1 MITKH
6 FHFIYFRE
14 IDPPGK
20 LAETN
25 GAMFG
30 SSVACLGLSDKGDQR
45 MMVAV
50 GSPNYGL
57 DNQGAVFVYRSKSK
71 LASTPSQI
79 IKSLGGIITGFG
91 MKLSDV
97 KTDIDGVTDG
107 ISVGSPNQDAITY
120 IHVRTVVR
128 FKEMFEFKMEPNY
141 IDPVKEDQEIV
152 LSLTPKIE
160 KLSSYSND
168 LIAKVTVST
177 DTSRLEPGQDL
188 TQTATFTRGQT
199 SSEPI
204 LFSFSLMEALRDQ
217 FRNSNLDNKKF
228 KPIR

>member
-1 MITKH
+1 
-6 FHFIYFRE
+6 
-14 IDPPGK
+14 
-20 LAETN
+20 
-25 GAMFG
+25 
-30 SSVACLGLSDKGDQR
+30 

-79 IKSLGGIITGFG
+79 IKSPRGIITGFG

-107 ISVGSPNQDAITY
+107 IGVGSPHQDAMTY

-160 KLSSYSND
+160 KLS
-168 LIAKVTVST
+168 
-177 DTSRLEPGQDL
+177 
-188 TQTATFTRGQT
+188 TRIDR
-199 SSEPI
+199 S
-204 LFSFSLMEALRDQ
+204 
-217 FRNSNLDNKKF
+217 SNLA
-228 KPIR
+228 